1 LARFLARLKKLKSF
15 CWRLLR
21 CVSGAGEWGAR
32 GAGALHGRRGASIL
46 LGGGDPFQPVLPK
59 IIIRNGGNA
68 ILRYLYTVPIRPI
81 RVTVRAGWNESR
93 AGSKSGPRY
102 GARGR
107 TNRGKRNGVKP
118 LQTGALSA
126 FAPPG
131 LRGRSAEV
139 SAPESPRPL
148 PPWKPSSPRTASGL
162 DGLAAGELQLLQ
174 ARELGPCCG
183 CRALQ
188 TSSGPRRQLWSRSA
202 GSDWWPT
209 RPAWGQ
215 CAEHGALQQS

>member
-1 LARFLARLKKLKSF
+1 M
-15 CWRLLR
+15 
-21 CVSGAGEWGAR
+21 
-32 GAGALHGRRGASIL
+32 H
-46 LGGGDPFQPVLPK
+46 
-59 IIIRNGGNA
+59 
-68 ILRYLYTVPIRPI
+68 TVPIRPI

-131 LRGRSAEV
+131 LRGRSAEF
-139 SAPESPRPL
+139 SAPMSPRPL

-183 CRALQ
+183 CRALLVC
-188 TSSGPRRQLWSRSA
+188 SGPRRRLWSRSG
-202 GSDWWPT
+202 GSDLHGLVKE
-209 RPAWGQ
+209 RGQ
-215 CAEHGALQQS
+215 RDLHGGNVLSMGLQQS